1 MKSAALLLSA
11 VVGVF
16 GGPLSVSDTLLHGQA
31 TFKITTPSA
40 RYYYQKQSAAFAWV
54 IDKDGNDWVGYR
66 PGGEDAGEY
75 RGIPNLGNNFGHPG
89 LSGSAASTSTLVQ
102 DDDKVTITSTR
113 NDGAWKCTWDIYAT
127 HATMTL
133 LKAGGNFWV
142 LYEGTPFGAFEP
154 ARQYSVRSDGTRR
167 ALSEN
172 WSEQM
177 PSPQW
182 IYFGE
187 NNRKRVLFYALH
199 KGDAL
204 FDMYFP
210 MGAMT
215 VFGFSREFECCGQYF
230 TKNDIP
236 LTMSFGLIEDDSY
249 DAIKPIV
256 NAIIN
261 DETAVVDR
269 AKPLAPKYP
278 AAALATGTSF
288 TLTGRHAT
296 AQHRGV
302 SLIRQSDGRFIKQ
315 VSLSSGSGHSHRG
328 Q

>member
-11 VVGVF
+11 VVGVCA
-16 GGPLSVSDTLLHGQA
+16 GPLSVSDTLLHGQA

-40 RYYYQKQSAAFAWV
+40 TYYYQKPSAAFARV
-54 IDKDGNDWVGYR
+54 LDKDGNDWVGYR

-89 LSGSAASTSTLVQ
+89 LSGSASSTSSLTQ
-102 DDDKVTITSTR
+102 DDAKVTITSTR

-167 ALSEN
+167 SLSEN

-187 NNRKRVLFYALH
+187 NERKRVLFYALH
-199 KGDAL
+199 QGDAL

-215 VFGFSREFECCGQYF
+215 VFGFSREYECCGQYF
-230 TKNDIP
+230 TKNDVP
-236 LTMSFGLIEDDSY
+236 LTMSFGLIENDSY
-249 DAIKPIV
+249 EAIKPVV
-256 NAIIN
+256 NNIIN
-261 DETAVVDR
+261 DITIVARGPAPLVPKGSVGSVGSGTA
-269 AKPLAPKYP
+269 
-278 AAALATGTSF
+278 F
-288 TLTGRHAT
+288 TLMGRHAT
-296 AQHRGV
+296 AQYHGV
-302 SLIRQSDGRFIKQ
+302 SLIRQSDGRFIRRVN
-315 VSLSSGSGHSHRG
+315 VSGGSANAHRNK
-328 Q
+328 